1 MTTISA
7 GLVFLIILSSATL
20 VLAIIQNKPLNSTM
34 MALPVYILT
43 FNELILTIWL
53 YGIIGQLIPSL
64 VLGFLLKLVTSV
76 VFWLICSKGTS
87 QMMLIILAVLVIAC
101 MFYSLF
107 TSGGFVYSISGL
119 ALNLAYLALIAESL
133 GVKVDTPVKFN

>member
-64 VLGFLLKLVTSV
+64 VFGFLLKLVTSV

>member
-1 MTTISA
+1 
-7 GLVFLIILSSATL
+7 
-20 VLAIIQNKPLNSTM
+20 
-34 MALPVYILT
+34 
-43 FNELILTIWL
+43 
-53 YGIIGQLIPSL
+53 
-64 VLGFLLKLVTSV
+64 
-76 VFWLICSKGTS
+76 
-87 QMMLIILAVLVIAC
+87 MMLIILAVLVIAC